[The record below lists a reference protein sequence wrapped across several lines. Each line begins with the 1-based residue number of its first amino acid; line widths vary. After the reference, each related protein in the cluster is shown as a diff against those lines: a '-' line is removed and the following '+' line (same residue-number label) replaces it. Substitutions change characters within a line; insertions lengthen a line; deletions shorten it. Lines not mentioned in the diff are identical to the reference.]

1 MFDLLNPLVVLAAGT
16 GVVALVAGSLMIAQ
30 GLRELVRE
38 LRRHRG
44 GADADTAEF
53 PPVLAEPRRRGHW

>member
-1 MFDLLNPLVVLAAGT
+1 MVVLLVVLAAAFGLA
-16 GVVALVAGSLMIAQ
+16 ALFVGSILIAQ

-44 GADADTAEF
+44 GVDVDTVEF
-53 PPVLAEPRRRGHW
+53 PAVVAAPRRRSIR